1 MAGESIAI
9 SATARRLPG
18 RQVYVMAA
26 ICLAVGLAA
35 GYMVRSSESPAL
47 SAHAVASAAPTP
59 VHPGAMSA
67 GQMPSAHQMKQMA
80 DKQAAPLVEKLKSN
94 PNDSASLKQVGA
106 IYYATGQFKDASN
119 YYEKALQ
126 TEPANVDD
134 RVKLATSLYREG
146 DADAAIAQLSKAL
159 TYDPKNANALFDLGM
174 MKLQGKK
181 DSNGALAAWRQ
192 LLKSNPQLSAD
203 HKAQVQRLIA
213 GVASS
218 SNRLHGSEA
227 TMRGSEGARGK

>member
-1 MAGESIAI
+1 M
-9 SATARRLPG
+9 
-18 RQVYVMAA
+18 MAA